1 MTDLNKFLKCDVF
14 TPDNISN
21 LMANKLHKKGNLL
34 EPSVGTGN
42 LLKFIDLDIY
52 DNIDVYELKDEYLKQ
67 IHKEKI
73 NKYNCDFLKQKINK
87 KYNNIILNPP
97 YIKVQD
103 LSSEYRTFIK
113 KEFNILKNGIL
124 DIYYAFLIKCID
136 LLEDDGIM
144 VSITPNSYLYNKS
157 ALKLRKYLF
166 DNGFIQE
173 IIDFGSK
180 KVFKGTSVYC
190 CITIFTKK
198 SKNSITYNDKK
209 ININN
214 IINNNYNIF
223 YINNTNNSKTLKD
236 ICKISNG
243 IATLR
248 DKIFIHKT
256 KLFDEPCW
264 KEITN
269 SRENKFIIYPYVDG
283 KIINEISFKRDN
295 PNTYEYLTSNK
306 TELAKRDKGNKKY
319 PAWYAFGR
327 SQSLKISKK
336 EKVIY
341 LPTLVSPD
349 DFNMK
354 ISSPMLFH
362 ACLRIEP
369 NDINDIN
376 LIVTIINKNKKNIE
390 KISPKRSSG
399 WITLSSTNLYK
410 IPLNN

>member
-1 MTDLNKFLKCDVF
+1 MKKITLSEKELVRLIEHELENQTYDIDSYDIEDEEVYSPEEDEEEILSPEEIVGLMEDQIEQLQDRVDYSEELLN
-14 TPDNISN
+14 NI
-21 LMANKLHKKGNLL
+21 KI
-34 EPSVGTGN
+34 
-42 LLKFIDLDIY
+42 KFIDLTQYND
-52 DNIDVYELKDEYLKQ
+52 IDVYELKDEYLKQ
-67 IHKEKI
+67 IDKEKI

-180 KVFKGTSVYC
+180 KVFKGASVYC

-198 SKNSITYNDKK
+198 SKNFITYNDKK

-214 IINNNYNIF
+214 IINNDYNIF

-236 ICKISNG
+236 ICKITNG

-248 DKIFIHKT
+248 DKIFIHK
-256 KLFDEPCW
+256 C
-264 KEITN
+264 
-269 SRENKFIIYPYVDG
+269 
-283 KIINEISFKRDN
+283 KRCN
-295 PNTYEYLTSNK
+295 LSN
-306 TELAKRDKGNKKY
+306 
-319 PAWYAFGR
+319 
-327 SQSLKISKK
+327 
-336 EKVIY
+336 
-341 LPTLVSPD
+341 
-349 DFNMK
+349 
-354 ISSPMLFH
+354 
-362 ACLRIEP
+362 
-369 NDINDIN
+369 
-376 LIVTIINKNKKNIE
+376 
-390 KISPKRSSG
+390 
-399 WITLSSTNLYK
+399 
-410 IPLNN
+410 